1 MGNQTPVVIIAD
13 HKTTPEGSAI
23 QQLNRT
29 AALAHIDAAAGMPD
43 LHPGRGYPVGAAF
56 YSHSH
61 LYPALIGADIGCGMS
76 LWQSDLA
83 ARKTSAD
90 KLLRRIGELESPLDD
105 DWLPHIAATGTA
117 ADHPYR
123 HTLGTIGGG
132 NHFAEIQRVDAV
144 LAPAQL
150 PPDFDADALCVLVHS
165 GSRGYGGAILRAH
178 IEQHGHAPL
187 AAASPD
193 AAAYLAAHD
202 AAVAYAK
209 ANRSLIAA
217 RLAQNLGATLHPVS
231 DTAHNQL
238 VHTHLNGV
246 DGWLHRKGAAAADA
260 GLVVIA
266 GSRGSA
272 SYLVRPTGRD
282 AGNLAS
288 LAHGAGRK
296 WQRGACKARLSG
308 KYRPQELLRNP
319 YGGHIICADKTLLYD
334 EAPQAYRNIEH
345 TIAALTAFGLIE
357 PVLRLTPVLTY
368 KTRGDAE

>member
-1 MGNQTPVVIIAD
+1 MGNQPPVVIIAD

-29 AALAHIDAAAGMPD
+29 AALDHIDAAAGMPD

-83 ARKTSAD
+83 ACKTSAD

-105 DWLPHIAATGTA
+105 DWLPRIAATGIA

-165 GSRGYGGAILRAH
+165 GSRGYGGAILHAH

-187 AAASPD
+187 AATSPY
-193 AAAYLAAHD
+193 AA
-202 AAVAYAK
+202 
-209 ANRSLIAA
+209 
-217 RLAQNLGATLHPVS
+217 T
-231 DTAHNQL
+231 
-238 VHTHLNGV
+238 
-246 DGWLHRKGAAAADA
+246 
-260 GLVVIA
+260 
-266 GSRGSA
+266 
-272 SYLVRPTGRD
+272 
-282 AGNLAS
+282 
-288 LAHGAGRK
+288 
-296 WQRGACKARLSG
+296 
-308 KYRPQELLRNP
+308 
-319 YGGHIICADKTLLYD
+319 
-334 EAPQAYRNIEH
+334 
-345 TIAALTAFGLIE
+345 
-357 PVLRLTPVLTY
+357 
-368 KTRGDAE
+368 